1 MSSNALKS
9 IPFPIPTFDKPF
21 GGELWPFFDQ
31 AYTKAMGYPPSAF
44 YFVPG
49 QTPLSTFGATAT
61 LLTTYY
67 VVVFGG
73 RELMKDRKP
82 FKLNGLFMIHNLY
95 LTVASAI
102 MLALFAEQLIPTVRR
117 RGVFFAICDHRGGWT
132 RELVVLYY
140 MNYLTKYV
148 ELIDTVFL
156 VLKKKPLTFLHT
168 YHHGATALLCYT
180 QLIGLTAVSWVPI
193 TLNLLVHVVM
203 YWYYFQSARG
213 VRIWWKEWITRLQI
227 IQFVIDLGFVY
238 FASYTYFS
246 STYFPRLPT
255 FGKCA
260 GEEFAAFAGIGIL
273 SSYLLLF
280 ISFYLATYKKSTST
294 KGRKRSLSEMGK
306 KAAIDMSKLEVPTVE
321 EAIHVGGSLKENGE
335 VVANGTANGTANG
348 SAKRGSTRSRRA

>member
-1 MSSNALKS
+1 MSSDALKS
-9 IPFPIPTFDKPF
+9 IPFPIPTLDKPF
-21 GGELWPFFDQ
+21 GVELWPIFEQ
-31 AYTKAMGYPPSAF
+31 AYTKVMGYPPSAF
-44 YFVPG
+44 YFVPA
-49 QTPLSTFGATAT
+49 QTPLSTIQATAT
-61 LLTTYY
+61 MLLTYY
-67 VVVFGG
+67 LVVFAG
-73 RELMKDRKP
+73 REFMKNRPP

-102 MLALFAEQLIPTVRR
+102 MLALFIEQLLPTVWRK
-117 RGVFFAICDHRGGWT
+117 GVFFAICDHRGGWT
-132 RELVVLYY
+132 RQLVVLYY
-140 MNYLTKYV
+140 MNYLTKYI
-148 ELIDTVFL
+148 ELIDTIFL

-227 IQFVIDLGFVY
+227 VQFVIDLGFVY
-238 FASYTYFS
+238 YASYNYFS
-246 STYFPRLPT
+246 STYFPNLPIQ
-255 FGKCA
+255 GKCA

-280 ISFYLATYKKSTST
+280 ISFYFATYKKSAAA
-294 KGRKRSLSEMGK
+294 KGRKRSVSEMGK

-321 EAIHVGGSLKENGE
+321 EAIHVGSPIKEKENGS
-335 VVANGTANGTANG
+335 ANG
-348 SAKRGSTRSRRA
+348 SINGRVTRSRRA

>member
-1 MSSNALKS
+1 MSSGALKS
-9 IPFPIPTFDKPF
+9 IPFPIPTLDKPF
-21 GGELWPFFDQ
+21 GVELWPVFEQ
-31 AYTKAMGYPPSAF
+31 AYTSVMGYPPSAF

-49 QTPLSTFGATAT
+49 QTPLSTIQATAT
-61 LLTTYY
+61 MLLTYY
-67 VVVFGG
+67 LVVFAG
-73 RELMKDRKP
+73 REFMKNRPP
-82 FKLNGLFMIHNLY
+82 FKLNGIFMVHNLY

-102 MLALFAEQLIPTVRR
+102 MLALFIEQLLPTVWR

-140 MNYLTKYV
+140 MNYVTKYV

-227 IQFVIDLGFVY
+227 VQFVIDLGFVY
-238 FASYTYFS
+238 YASYNYFS
-246 STYFPRLPT
+246 STYFPNLPIQ
-255 FGKCA
+255 GKCA

-280 ISFYLATYKKSTST
+280 ISFYLATYKKSAAA
-294 KGRKRSLSEMGK
+294 KGRKRSMSEMGK

-321 EAIHVGGSLKENGE
+321 EAIHVGSPIKEKENGS
-335 VVANGTANGTANG
+335 ANG
-348 SAKRGSTRSRRA
+348 SMNGRATRSRRA